1 MTSNTGIRGQAWAF
15 TLIEIIIGMAVI
27 AVIIAA
33 VIPSFQ
39 GMQQEGELSKVS
51 AELQTLKT
59 AVISYHRH
67 NGSYPADIDTAL
79 TGSTPRLITETLED
93 PYKTDTTTTPNTYGY
108 TTGTDTSFGD
118 YFFIYSKGPDGK
130 ANTKWTG
137 GQDRVEIAA
146 GKDDIAVSNAEVKK
160 L

>member
-1 MTSNTGIRGQAWAF
+1 
-15 TLIEIIIGMAVI
+15 
-27 AVIIAA
+27 
-33 VIPSFQ
+33 
-39 GMQQEGELSKVS
+39 MQQEGELSKVD

-59 AVISYHRH
+59 AVISYRRH
-67 NGSYPADIDTAL
+67 NGSYPANIHAAL
-79 TGSTPRLITETLED
+79 TASTPTIINEILED
-93 PYKTDTTTTPNTYGY
+93 PYETNTTTTPNTYGY
-108 TTGTDTSFGD
+108 TTKTDTSFGD

-137 GQDRVEIAA
+137 AQDRVEIAA